1 MPKIDIEENVEQDR
15 WDYSNKYNEWKGGGI
30 QNNDEPE
37 QNGMLDNY
45 FCNNIIRNDEV
56 ANILLS
62 FNRKSKLD
70 NSCNY

>member
-1 MPKIDIEENVEQDR
+1 MNG
-15 WDYSNKYNEWKGGGI
+15 KGGGI
-30 QNNDEPE
+30 RNNDKPE

-45 FCNNIIRNDEV
+45 FCNNIIGNDEV
-56 ANILLS
+56 ANLLLS